1 MRSLN
6 PPRRSKR
13 ASATLIMGTAA
24 VLAVGVLLTPSQAS
38 PSSRHP
44 VLVGRAVL
52 PALTLAGSPPA
63 GAFEVPG
70 PGTVNGVTFPL
81 AGQPIEGFSAI
92 VDGREPGEFLAM
104 PDNGFGTKAN
114 SRDFLIRAY
123 FIRPRFKTAHG
134 GDGTVEVGDFIAFRD
149 PDNRIGFPLVNQGTT
164 SRLLTGGDI
173 DPESLQRGRNGDLW
187 VGDEFGPWILH
198 FSSTG
203 VLLDR
208 PFAMPDGIKGPDNPF
223 LNGAAPTHPG
233 SRGLEGMAMSPD
245 RKHLYAALEGA
256 PLADPDQSRRH
267 VYEFS
272 TRNKAFTGR
281 VFQYRAE
288 ASTNLVADMWAVD
301 AHRLVVIERDRG
313 FGLGATFRRIYLV
326 DLRVTDAAGFL
337 VKTLL
342 VDLTA
347 VPDPDLVS
355 LPALHPGDVGLGDPF
370 RVTCESV
377 EAVHLVRGNRLLVG
391 CDNNLPNSGRNP
403 ALPDDS
409 EFILVDVP
417 GLRGAAHG

>member
-1 MRSLN
+1 V
-6 PPRRSKR
+6 
-13 ASATLIMGTAA
+13 SAALIKGTAA
-24 VLAVGVLLTPSQAS
+24 VLAIGVLLTPSQAN
-38 PSSRHP
+38 PPSRHP

-63 GAFEVPG
+63 GAFFHPVPD
-70 PGTVNGVTFPL
+70 NGVAFPL
-81 AGQPIEGFSAI
+81 PGQPVEGFSAI

-104 PDNGFGTKAN
+104 PDNGFGSKVN
-114 SRDFLIRAY
+114 SPDFLIRAY
-123 FIRPRFKTAHG
+123 YIRPRFKTARG
-134 GDGTVEVGDFIAFRD
+134 GDGTVEVGDFISFRD
-149 PDNRIGFPLVNQGTT
+149 PDHRIGFPLVNEGTT

-173 DPESLQRGRNGDLW
+173 DPESLQRGRHGDLW
-187 VGDEFGPWILH
+187 VGEEFGPWILH

-203 VLLDR
+203 VLLDP
-208 PFAMPDGIKGPDNPF
+208 PFAMPDGIRSPDNPF
-223 LNGAAPTHPG
+223 LNGAPATHPS
-233 SRGLEGMAMSPD
+233 SRGLEGMAISPD

-272 TRNKAFTGR
+272 TKKLAFTGR

-313 FGLGATFRRIYLV
+313 FGLNAAFRRIYLV
-326 DLRVTDAAGFL
+326 DLRVTNAAGFL
-337 VKTLL
+337 VKTQL
-342 VDLTA
+342 VDLSA

-377 EAVHLVRGNRLLVG
+377 EAVHLVKGHRLLVG

-417 GLRGAAHG
+417 GLRGAAHD